1 MARAT
6 ASHFSGT
13 RAIFEKFIAL
23 PGFHH
28 RELQISK
35 VAHEIM
41 LVSGMGNHS

>member
-13 RAIFEKFIAL
+13 RTIFEKLIAL
-23 PGFHH
+23 LGFHR

-35 VAHEIM
+35 VAHETM
-41 LVSGMGNHS
+41 SGSGMENHL

>member
-1 MARAT
+1 MARAI
-6 ASHFSGT
+6 ASHFSET

-23 PGFHH
+23 LGFHR

-41 LVSGMGNHS
+41 PGNGMRNHL

>member
-1 MARAT
+1 MELAT
-6 ASHFSGT
+6 ASHFLGT

-23 PGFHH
+23 LGFHR

-41 LVSGMGNHS
+41 SGSGIGNHL